1 MPNITLTD
9 FIVKRNVR
17 AFLWA
22 LRFGEG
28 TQGEDGYRTLF
39 GGRLFLGVDGVYA
52 TFDDFQDHPRIRTTV
67 TLRNGKKLTST
78 AAGAYQILERTWD
91 GVCNDYGF
99 LNFEPPTQDLC
110 AIALI
115 AGRKALEDVV
125 EGRIH
130 IAVLKCNKE
139 WASLPGSPYGQP
151 VVTLEEFR
159 REYEEAGGLYM
170 NEEAQPA
177 TPQPLAA
184 SAIVLE
190 PKLPHV
196 ASKTTEITQGST
208 DLGVELQ
215 QEKAMPI
222 PAIVAA
228 LLPSLIQLVPQLTKI
243 FGSGSEVSQRN
254 IAAAEAV
261 FTVAKDAIGA
271 KNEQEVIEAI
281 KSDPVQATAVKQAI
295 EKNYLH
301 IQEAGGGGI
310 QGARDYSIAV
320 AQMRDAGGA
329 PLSLWTQPAFV
340 ISVVMLG
347 LVVLMVFVVLFP
359 WEVIREGGGQ
369 IYSDDVRLIVVTAII
384 GSLSTIGAFWLGSS
398 FASRQKD
405 NTISSL
411 GTRTTDRGAP

>member
-1 MPNITLTD
+1 MSITLTD
-9 FIVKRNVR
+9 YIVKRNVR

-39 GGRLFLGVDGVYA
+39 GGKLFLGVDGVYS
-52 TFDDFQDHPRIRTTV
+52 TFDDFADHPRIRTTV
-67 TLRNGKKLTST
+67 TLKNGKRLTST
-78 AAGAYQILERTWD
+78 AAGAYQILEKTWL
-91 GVCNDYGF
+91 GLCNEYGF
-99 LNFEPPTQDLC
+99 INFEPPTQDLA

-115 AGRKALEDVV
+115 HGRKALEDVV
-125 EGRIH
+125 EGRIST
-130 IAVLKCNKE
+130 AVLKCNKE

-151 VVTLEEFR
+151 VVTPEEFI
-159 REYEEAGGLYM
+159 REYEEAGGLLM
-170 NEEAQPA
+170 NED
-177 TPQPLAA
+177 AA
-184 SAIVLE
+184 RDPPMVPVVTQ
-190 PKLPHV
+190 PKLPHI
-196 ASKTTEITQGST
+196 ASKTAEITKGST

-228 LLPSLIQLVPQLTKI
+228 LLPTLIQLVPQLTKI

-261 FTVAKDAIGA
+261 FAVAKDAIGA

-281 KSDPVQATAVKQAI
+281 KADPVQATAVKQAI
-295 EKNYLH
+295 EKNYLN

-310 QGARDYSIAV
+310 AAARDYSIAV
-320 AQMRDAGGA
+320 AQMRTPEGQ
-329 PLSLWTQPAFV
+329 PLSLLTQPAFV

-347 LVVLMVFVVLFP
+347 LVVMMVLVVLFP
-359 WEVIREGGGQ
+359 WEILRENGGQ
-369 IYSDDVRLIVVTAII
+369 IYTDEVRLIVVTAII

-398 FASRQKD
+398 FASRREPP
-405 NTISSL
+405 SAL
-411 GTRTTDRGAP
+411 GSRTRSTD

>member
-1 MPNITLTD
+1 MADITLTD
-9 FIVKRNVR
+9 YIVKRNVR

-22 LRFGEG
+22 LRYGEG

-39 GGRLFLGVDGVYA
+39 GGRLFLGVDGIYS
-52 TFDDFQDHPRIRTTV
+52 TFDDFADHPRIRTTV
-67 TLRNGKKLTST
+67 TLKNGKRLTST

-91 GVCNDYGF
+91 GVCNQYGF
-99 LNFEPPTQDLC
+99 LNFEPPTQDLA

-115 AGRKALEDVV
+115 AGRGGLEDVV

-151 VVTLEEFR
+151 VVTLEDFR
-159 REYEEAGGLYM
+159 REYEEAGGLYL
-170 NEEAQPA
+170 NEETQPVPTTPLPVTA
-177 TPQPLAA
+177 T
-184 SAIVLE
+184 E
-190 PKLPHV
+190 MKPKLPHI
-196 ASKTTEITQGST
+196 ASRTASITTGST
-208 DLGVELQ
+208 DLGVEFQ
-215 QEKAMPI
+215 REKAMPI
-222 PAIVAA
+222 PAVVAA

-281 KSDPVQATAVKQAI
+281 KADPVQATAVKQAI
-295 EKNYLH
+295 EKNYLQ

-310 QGARDYSIAV
+310 AAARDYSLTV
-320 AQMRDAGGA
+320 AQMRTPEGQ
-329 PLSLWTQPAFV
+329 PLSLLTQPAFV
-340 ISVVMLG
+340 ISIVMLG
-347 LVVLMVFVVLFP
+347 LVVMMVLVVLFP
-359 WEVIREGGGQ
+359 WEILRENGGQ
-369 IYSDDVRLIVVTAII
+369 IYTDEVRLIVVTAII

-398 FASRQKD
+398 FASRG
-405 NTISSL
+405 NVASGSR
-411 GTRTTDRGAP
+411 TRSTD